1 MRLLLEGPF
10 RSAARRIPFALVLV
24 FTATRGASAQVPA
37 GFTPIFNGRDLAG
50 WHPSRTSHQGSTP
63 SARVVDGVIV
73 LQPYPYGQGGILLT
87 DQKYRNFELYVEVKT
102 DWGTNGGIFLRSAES
117 GIAYQV
123 ELVGDGTGATG
134 DLLGE
139 RMQVSVPGRATALSG
154 VWKQGEWN
162 AFRIRMEGE
171 VPHLTLWVNGVQM
184 WDVTQTQNDFPAG
197 MTEGYIGLQT
207 HWSVTYT
214 PLPDRAAGAGSWK
227 PGATHSFR
235 NIAIKELP

>member
-1 MRLLLEGPF
+1 MRKLLEGAF
-10 RSAARRIPFALVLV
+10 QSMA
-24 FTATRGASAQVPA
+24 RGAGIALLLMLASNAQAATQVPA
-37 GFTPIFNGRDLAG
+37 GFTPIFNGRDLTG

-63 SARVVDGVIV
+63 SAQVVNGAIE
-73 LQPYPYGQGGILLT
+73 LRPYPYGQGGILLT
-87 DQKYRNFELYVEVKT
+87 NRKYRNFELYVEVKT

-123 ELVGDGTGATG
+123 ELVGDGVGATG

-139 RMQVSVPGRATALSG
+139 RMQVSVPGRATGLAAI
-154 VWKQGEWN
+154 WKQGDWN

-207 HWSVTYT
+207 HWSATYT
-214 PLPDRAAGAGSWK
+214 PLPDRASGGGWQPDAA
-227 PGATHSFR
+227 HSFR

>member
-1 MRLLLEGPF
+1 MDFKRMSRIVGALMLLL
-10 RSAARRIPFALVLV
+10 AAAGEAASQIPE
-24 FTATRGASAQVPA
+24 
-37 GFTPIFNGRDLAG
+37 GFTPIFNGRDLTG

-63 SARVVDGVIV
+63 GARVEDGAIV
-73 LQPYPYGQGGILLT
+73 LQQYPYGQGGILLT
-87 DQKYRNFELYVEVKT
+87 NRKYKNFELYVEVKT

-117 GIAYQV
+117 AIAYQV
-123 ELVGDGTGATG
+123 ELVGDGIGATG

-139 RMQVSVPGRATALSG
+139 RMQVSVPGRATALAG
-154 VWKQGEWN
+154 VWKQGDWN

-197 MTEGYIGLQT
+197 ATEGYIGLQT
-207 HWSVTYT
+207 HWSSTYT
-214 PLPDRAAGAGSWK
+214 PLPDRGVGGGGWPPDAA
-227 PGATHSFR
+227 HSFR